1 MDNEHEK
8 RLTEVEA
15 RAKSNSHRL
24 DDVEEDVKE
33 IKGKPARIWE
43 AVVTKLVLAVIA
55 AIVGYFFGKI

>member
-1 MDNEHEK
+1 MDLEHEK

-15 RAKSNSHRL
+15 RAKSNSHRI
-24 DDVEEDVKE
+24 DEVEADVKE